1 MSVII
6 GFPVNRVPVNV
17 ALDHRTKNTIVR
29 QVRTANVFLKKKKHL
44 RFLLIEL
51 YSKNTYG
58 YRDVTKMAAYI
69 SLIITALKC
78 RQSGSSR
85 IIKEKC

>member
-1 MSVII
+1 VSVII

-17 ALDHRTKNTIVR
+17 ALEHRTKNTIVR
-29 QVRTANVFLKKKKHL
+29 QVRTANVFLKKKHL
-44 RFLLIEL
+44 RLLLIEL

-69 SLIITALKC
+69 SLIITA
-78 RQSGSSR
+78 
-85 IIKEKC
+85 